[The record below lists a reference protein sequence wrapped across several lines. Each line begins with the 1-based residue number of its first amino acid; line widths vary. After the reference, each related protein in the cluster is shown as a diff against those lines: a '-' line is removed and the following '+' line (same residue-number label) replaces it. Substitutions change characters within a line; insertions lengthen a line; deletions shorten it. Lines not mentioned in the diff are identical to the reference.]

1 MLQRWWFWSWSSR
14 AVGSRVR
21 IKAVVG
27 YDGTGYGGF
36 QRQENAPTIQ
46 AEIEDVLAQLTRVPT
61 RVLAAGR
68 TDAGVHAEGQ
78 VIAFD
83 TGWRHPVAELQRGM
97 NALLSRQV
105 AVFEL
110 DEVNPGFHPRFDAIS
125 RHYQYSIYRAA
136 VRHPFYARYSLHV
149 EQALDVE
156 AMSRAAQCL
165 LGSHDF
171 LAFGSPPQGDN
182 SIRDV
187 IRAGWSVEGAWLHFD
202 IEANAFLYRMVRMVV
217 GTLLRV
223 GSGAL
228 TPESFAEILETRS
241 REQAGPAVAAD
252 GLCLKS
258 VAYVSG
264 RGTA

>member
-1 MLQRWWFWSWSSR
+1 M
-14 AVGSRVR
+14 R

-27 YDGTGYGGF
+27 YDGTGLGGF
-36 QRQENAPTIQ
+36 QRQENAPTVQ
-46 AEIEDVLAQLTRVPT
+46 AEIENVLEQLTGVPT
-61 RVLAAGR
+61 RILAAGR

-78 VIAFD
+78 VITFD

-97 NALLSRQV
+97 NALLSEQV
-105 AVFEL
+105 VIFRL
-110 DEVNPGFHPRFDAIS
+110 DEVDPGFHPRFDAIS
-125 RHYQYSIYRAA
+125 RHYQYTIYREA
-136 VRHPFYARYSLHV
+136 VRHPFYARYSLHI
-149 EQALDVE
+149 EQALDVQ

-182 SIRDV
+182 SVREV
-187 IRAGWSVEGAWLHFD
+187 TRVGWSSEAPWLRFD
-202 IEANAFLYRMVRMVV
+202 IEANAFLYRMVRMLV

-228 TPESFAEILETRS
+228 APESFAEILETRS
-241 REQAGPAVAAD
+241 RERAGPAVVAE

-258 VAYVSG
+258 VAYASG
-264 RGTA
+264 RDQV